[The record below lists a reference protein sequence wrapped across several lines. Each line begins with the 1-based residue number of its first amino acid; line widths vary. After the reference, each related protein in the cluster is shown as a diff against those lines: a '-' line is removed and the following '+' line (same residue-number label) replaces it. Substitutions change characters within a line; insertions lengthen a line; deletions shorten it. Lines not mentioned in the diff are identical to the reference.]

1 MSTSRRTT
9 TKDSGTGAAAV
20 NIIAGARVLK
30 KTRSTTPLSE
40 RIVTRDS
47 FNTGKENITTMKTRS
62 KPFVPQIVKIEKDKD
77 GTQPRA
83 RWSSSGPRGRSASP
97 CEFGRGNG
105 GVNCD
110 VSKTRVSRVSNVR
123 NERSVSVDRSAR
135 VRDRA
140 GLSNTRGEKS
150 EKSEKIV
157 ENKANVSEKS
167 NEMKAKNVKVVEK
180 SDANLSNKANVR
192 GEKSEKNDKMKAKN
206 VKDVG

>member
-20 NIIAGARVLK
+20 NIIASARVVK

-47 FNTGKENITTMKTRS
+47 FNTGKENSTATKVTMKTRS
-62 KPFVPQIVKIEKDKD
+62 KPFVPQILKTEKDKD

-83 RWSSSGPRGRSASP
+83 RWSSTGPRGRSASP

-110 VSKTRVSRVSNVR
+110 ISKTRASRVSNVR

-135 VRDRA
+135 VRDPDRVS
-140 GLSNTRGEKS
+140 LSNTRGEKS
-150 EKSEKIV
+150 EKPEKNLVKKCEKNEKGV
-157 ENKANVSEKS
+157 E
-167 NEMKAKNVKVVEK
+167 
-180 SDANLSNKANVR
+180 NKANVR
-192 GEKSEKNDKMKAKN
+192 GEMSEKSE
-206 VKDVG
+206 